1 MSRTAHRKF
10 TAHYAPKPA
19 GSPIP
24 APWHLDA
31 LDVRCTDTGRIVANV
46 DDSAGV
52 IRAERAAR
60 LIAAAPELADALESA
75 RAELAGTSETIDDA
89 RETLADA
96 LDGIRPVAKRLTA
109 AVNALRLLLQ
119 GPNVPAAV
127 LDALDGIDDAAADIE
142 LPDTAD
148 ALDALALAVRDSDAQ
163 AGAAAAA
170 LSAAGIRTGP

>member
-24 APWHLDA
+24 APWSMDGLA
-31 LDVRCTDTGRIVANV
+31 VICTDTGRTVCTV

-60 LIAAAPELADALESA
+60 LISAAPELAAALDTA
-75 RAELAGTSETIDDA
+75 RNTLAETSETVEDA
-89 RETLADA
+89 RATLFSA
-96 LDGIRPVAKRLTA
+96 LDDIRPAAQRLTA

-119 GPNVPAAV
+119 GPNVSAAV
-127 LDALDGIDDAAADIE
+127 LDALDDIDDTAADIE
-142 LPDTAD
+142 LPNTAD
-148 ALDALALAVRDSDAQ
+148 ALDALKLAVRDSDAQ
-163 AGAAAAA
+163 AKTAAAA